1 MLQKNEN
8 QEEKSNTPLSNVVN
22 SNKII
27 DLDNEI
33 IDLDDEIECAI
44 EGEMDTVDKVLAT
57 TKTKPKM
64 VRKNIEHYL
73 EERALKRRV
82 RDVFEDELLLLD

>member
-1 MLQKNEN
+1 MLKKNEMQDDKKN
-8 QEEKSNTPLSNVVN
+8 RPLSITVN
-22 SNKII
+22 SSEKT
-27 DLDNEI
+27 
-33 IDLDDEIECAI
+33 DLDDEIEFAI
-44 EGEMDTVDKVLAT
+44 EGEMETIDKVLAT

-64 VRKNIEHYL
+64 VRRNIEHYL

>member
-8 QEEKSNTPLSNVVN
+8 QEKKSNTPLSNAVN
-22 SNKII
+22 SSK
-27 DLDNEI
+27 I
-33 IDLDDEIECAI
+33 IDLDDEIECTT
-44 EGEMDTVDKVLAT
+44 EGEMNTINKVLTT

-64 VRKNIEHYL
+64 VRKNIERYL

>member
-1 MLQKNEN
+1 MLPKTEK
-8 QEEKSNTPLSNVVN
+8 QEEQNNTSLSMGINP
-22 SNKII
+22 S
-27 DLDNEI
+27 EA
-33 IDLDDEIECAI
+33 IDLDDDMDCMMGGEIDAI
-44 EGEMDTVDKVLAT
+44 DKVLTT

-82 RDVFEDELLLLD
+82 RDVFEDELLLVD